1 MCSDRI
7 AEVVA
12 RELAADPAVEDRVG
26 ECVLAALTEVDG
38 DQGAA
43 QAGDTGVFLRA
54 ITVHGFRG
62 IGPTAT
68 LRLNPGPGLT
78 LVVGRNGSGKSSFAE
93 AAEFALTGGNRRW
106 DGRSTAWREGWRN
119 LHEPDLARIEVDL
132 LTAGEEPDRT
142 IATYWA
148 PGADLSAARWTER
161 RGTGAPAPIDPRTRR
176 QRLDL
181 YRPFLSYSEL
191 GALVDGKP
199 SDLFDALH
207 RLLGLDELAA
217 AAERIRLR
225 KLELERAVKDSR
237 QSRTDLLAELADV
250 DDDRARRVAALLD
263 TPEPDLDAIAAAV
276 AGSVLG
282 VDGPDG
288 LRAILR
294 LTLPDPSEVAVA
306 ADRLAEAATDL
317 TRRATTDA
325 EADLRVLEL
334 LTRAR
339 DHVTAS
345 GTCPCP
351 VCGSGTLDP
360 DWLTAADTEITHR
373 STQLAAFRAA
383 RTEFDA
389 AQVAAR
395 ALFTP
400 IPAELAEPNPV
411 ATQLVAAAEASP
423 HDAAVAIGEAAG
435 SDAAAVVPGG
445 AVAVVRGGA
454 AVVPPGDTAAVPPG
468 DTAAV
473 VPGDAAAVVRGGA
486 AVVVPGDAAVMERG
500 DAAAAAAG
508 DVAVV
513 MAGEA
518 HGATGLPKN
527 VDTIPGA
534 GPVGRAEIGGGAVG
548 LVAEGGGAYCAASV
562 PADRGTASSGPAVP
576 DSVRDVIRGDH
587 EMPGRGEGNVGL
599 RTRLAT
605 VRRCWAVWAELGGVD
620 GPAVRE
626 GDLGP
631 GARPASGD
639 VVAVQIRE
647 TYARLSTELAALQR
661 DTRIELDRLDTVWSP
676 LVPRILAW
684 LDPARAVSADAEE
697 LRVVKRAADW
707 LKSATATIRGERM
720 RPLESTARWVWSTL
734 RQQSNVELGAIRLQG
749 SAGTARRVLLDVT
762 VDEVD
767 GAALGVMSQGELHA
781 LGLSLFLPRATVA
794 HSPFRFVMIDDP
806 VQAMD
811 PAKVDGLA
819 RVLAEVAATR
829 QVVVFTHDER
839 LAEAVRRMQLDATVL
854 EVQRRERSLVEVRV
868 TGDPVRRYLDDA
880 RSLVRTPQLPP
891 AIADELVATCCRSA
905 IEAAG
910 LAKARYELLARGL
923 DHAEVERRV
932 RNAHTTRAMLTL
944 AIMGPRARV
953 DDLNKHLTTVG
964 GRWLVGV
971 LRDATAGAHVPIDR
985 PMRELISD
993 TERFITWLR
1002 EHEPATV
1009 RT

>member
-1 MCSDRI
+1 MSPVCSDRI

-12 RELAADPAVEDRVG
+12 RELAADPAVEERVA
-26 ECVLAALTEVDG
+26 ECVLAALTAVDG
-38 DQGAA
+38 DSAA
-43 QAGDTGVFLRA
+43 TDSGDTGVFLRS
-54 ITVHGFRG
+54 ITVQGFRG
-62 IGPTAT
+62 VGPAAT

-119 LHEPDLARIEVDL
+119 LHEPDTARIVVEL
-132 LTAGEEPDRT
+132 LTEGAEPR
-142 IATYWA
+142 ISVATHWDESA
-148 PGADLSAARWTER
+148 ELADAQWTER
-161 RGTGAPAPIDPRTRR
+161 RGSQPATSVDPRGRR

-217 AAERIRLR
+217 AAEQIRLR
-225 KLELERAVKDSR
+225 KLELERAVRDSR
-237 QSRTDLLAELADV
+237 QSHADLLVELAEA
-250 DDDRARRVAALLD
+250 DDERAHGVADLLRSPD
-263 TPEPDLDAIAAAV
+263 PDLDAVAGAV

-282 VDGPDG
+282 LDGPEG

-294 LTLPDPSEVAVA
+294 LTLPDSAQVAA
-306 ADRLAEAATDL
+306 TADRLTEAARNVARHATADTD
-317 TRRATTDA
+317 
-325 EADLRVLEL
+325 ADLRVLAL

-339 DHVTAS
+339 EHVTAS
-345 GTCPCP
+345 GSCPCP
-351 VCGSGTLDP
+351 VCGRDELDA
-360 DWLTAADTEITHR
+360 DWITAADTEIAYRTEE
-373 STQLAAFRAA
+373 LAALQAA
-383 RTEFDA
+383 TAEFDA
-389 AQVAAR
+389 ALVAAR
-395 ALFTP
+395 KLLTERP
-400 IPAELAEPNPV
+400 IELGSATAVADRSAASFETTARQTNDVAGTTDSYSASDSLRKRREIVGQLWSEWAELA
-411 ATQLVAAAEASP
+411 
-423 HDAAVAIGEAAG
+423 
-435 SDAAAVVPGG
+435 
-445 AVAVVRGGA
+445 
-454 AVVPPGDTAAVPPG
+454 TA
-468 DTAAV
+468 DF
-473 VPGDAAAVVRGGA
+473 DDR
-486 AVVVPGDAAVMERG
+486 
-500 DAAAAAAG
+500 
-508 DVAVV
+508 
-513 MAGEA
+513 
-518 HGATGLPKN
+518 LP
-527 VDTIPGA
+527 
-534 GPVGRAEIGGGAVG
+534 
-548 LVAEGGGAYCAASV
+548 
-562 PADRGTASSGPAVP
+562 DR
-576 DSVRDVIRGDH
+576 
-587 EMPGRGEGNVGL
+587 L
-599 RTRLAT
+599 RTLH
-605 VRRCWAVWAELGGVD
+605 AEL
-620 GPAVRE
+620 
-626 GDLGP
+626 
-631 GARPASGD
+631 
-639 VVAVQIRE
+639 
-647 TYARLSTELAALQR
+647 TMELAALQR
-661 DTRIELDRLDTVWSP
+661 DTRTELDRLDTVWSP

-684 LDPARAVSADAEE
+684 LDPARAVADHAGE
-697 LRVVKRAADW
+697 LRVVKKAADW
-707 LKSATATIRGERM
+707 LKSATATIREERM
-720 RPLESTARWVWSTL
+720 RPLETTARWVWSTL

-819 RVLAEVAATR
+819 RVLAEVAASR

-854 EVQRRERSLVEVRV
+854 EVQRRERSIVEVRV

-880 RSLVRTPQLPP
+880 RSLLRTPQLPP

-910 LAKARYELLARGL
+910 LAKARQELLAAGL
-923 DHAEVERRV
+923 EHGEVERRV
-932 RNAHTTRAMLTL
+932 RNAHTTRAMITL
-944 AIMGPRARV
+944 AIMGVGARV
-953 DDLNKHLTTVG
+953 DDLNKHLSAVG

-1002 EHEPATV
+1002 AHEPNAV

>member
-12 RELAADPAVEDRVG
+12 RELAADPAVEERVA
-26 ECVLAALTEVDG
+26 ECVLAALAAVDG
-38 DQGAA
+38 DSAA
-43 QAGDTGVFLRA
+43 TDSGDTGVFLRS
-54 ITVHGFRG
+54 ITVQGFRG
-62 IGPTAT
+62 IGPAAT

-119 LHEPDLARIEVDL
+119 LHEPDIARIDVEL
-132 LTAGEEPDRT
+132 LTAGEEPALS
-142 IATYWA
+142 IATSWEA
-148 PGADLSAARWTER
+148 SSELADARWTER
-161 RGTGAPAPIDPRTRR
+161 RGSAPAAPVDPHRRR

-217 AAERIRLR
+217 AAEQIRLR

-237 QSRTDLLAELADV
+237 QSRADLLVELAEA
-250 DDDRARRVAALLD
+250 DDERARGVADLLR
-263 TPEPDLDAIAAAV
+263 TPEPDIDAVAGAV

-282 VDGPDG
+282 IDGPAG
-288 LRAILR
+288 LRTILR
-294 LTLPDPSEVAVA
+294 LSVPDPARVA
-306 ADRLAEAATDL
+306 AAAARLAEAA
-317 TRRATTDA
+317 RNVARHATADSA
-325 EADLRVLEL
+325 ADLRVLEL

-339 DHVTAS
+339 EHVTAA
-345 GTCPCP
+345 GACPCP
-351 VCGSGTLDP
+351 VCGRDELDAE
-360 DWLTAADTEITHR
+360 WLAAADHEITYR
-373 STQLAAFRAA
+373 TAELAALQAA
-383 RTEFDA
+383 TAEFDA
-389 AQVAAR
+389 ALVSARGLPSEVPMELVSATAGAASVSALAAVPRGTAAANTGRAKMVPGPDRRSRQVEVPDSSAVQAVTRLPIDPNEYRTDSLADQHIAHHTSLSEQREVVGRLWSEWAALADAECDDQLPDRLR
-395 ALFTP
+395 ATH
-400 IPAELAEPNPV
+400 AELAV
-411 ATQLVAAAEASP
+411 
-423 HDAAVAIGEAAG
+423 
-435 SDAAAVVPGG
+435 
-445 AVAVVRGGA
+445 
-454 AVVPPGDTAAVPPG
+454 
-468 DTAAV
+468 
-473 VPGDAAAVVRGGA
+473 
-486 AVVVPGDAAVMERG
+486 
-500 DAAAAAAG
+500 
-508 DVAVV
+508 
-513 MAGEA
+513 
-518 HGATGLPKN
+518 
-527 VDTIPGA
+527 
-534 GPVGRAEIGGGAVG
+534 
-548 LVAEGGGAYCAASV
+548 
-562 PADRGTASSGPAVP
+562 
-576 DSVRDVIRGDH
+576 
-587 EMPGRGEGNVGL
+587 
-599 RTRLAT
+599 
-605 VRRCWAVWAELGGVD
+605 
-620 GPAVRE
+620 
-626 GDLGP
+626 
-631 GARPASGD
+631 
-639 VVAVQIRE
+639 
-647 TYARLSTELAALQR
+647 ELAALQR
-661 DTRIELDRLDTVWSP
+661 DTRDELDRLDTVWSP

-684 LDPARAVSADAEE
+684 LDPARAVADHASE
-697 LRVVKRAADW
+697 LRVVKKAADW
-707 LKSATATIRGERM
+707 LKTATATIRGERM
-720 RPLESTARWVWSTL
+720 RPLETTARWVWSTL

-819 RVLAEVAATR
+819 RVLAEVAASR

-854 EVQRRERSLVEVRV
+854 EVQRRERSIVEVRV

-880 RSLVRTPQLPP
+880 RSLLRTPQLPA

-910 LAKARYELLARGL
+910 LAKARQELLATGL
-923 DHAEVERRV
+923 EHGEVERRV
-932 RNAHTTRAMLTL
+932 RNAHTTRAMITL
-944 AIMGPRARV
+944 AIMGVGARV
-953 DDLNKHLTTVG
+953 DDLNKHLSAVG

-985 PMRELISD
+985 PMRELITD

-1002 EHEPATV
+1002 AHEPNAV
-1009 RT
+1009 RA

>member
-12 RELAADPAVEDRVG
+12 RELAADPAVEERVAD
-26 ECVLAALTEVDG
+26 CVLAALSAVDS
-38 DQGAA
+38 DSAA
-43 QAGDTGVFLRA
+43 TDSGDTGVFLRS
-54 ITVHGFRG
+54 ITVQGFRG
-62 IGPTAT
+62 IGPAAT
-68 LRLNPGPGLT
+68 LRLNPGPGLI

-119 LHEPDLARIEVDL
+119 LHEPDTARIDVEL
-132 LTAGEEPDRT
+132 LTAGEQPQVTVGTSWDPNAELVQ
-142 IATYWA
+142 AQ
-148 PGADLSAARWTER
+148 WTER
-161 RGTGAPAPIDPRTRR
+161 RGSAPAVGIDPHGRR

-217 AAERIRLR
+217 AAEQIRLR
-225 KLELERAVKDSR
+225 KLELERAVRDSR
-237 QSRTDLLAELADV
+237 QSRADLLVDLAEADDERARDLAD
-250 DDDRARRVAALLD
+250 LLR
-263 TPEPDLDAIAAAV
+263 TPEPDLDAVAGAV
-276 AGSVLG
+276 ADSVLG
-282 VDGPDG
+282 IDGPEG

-294 LTLPDPSEVAVA
+294 LTLLDTAQVA
-306 ADRLAEAATDL
+306 ATTDRLAEAAGAVA
-317 TRRATTDA
+317 RYATSDA
-325 EADLRVLEL
+325 EGDLRVLEL

-339 DHVTAS
+339 EHV
-345 GTCPCP
+345 GVGGQCPCP
-351 VCGSGTLDP
+351 VCGRGDLDVE
-360 DWLTAADTEITHR
+360 WLAAADTEISHR
-373 STQLAAFRAA
+373 SAELAAFRAA
-383 RTEFDA
+383 RTEFDTA
-389 AQVAAR
+389 LMAAR
-395 ALFTP
+395 ALPTSVP
-400 IPAELAEPNPV
+400 IEVADAISARTAAYSTTGRANPYREHARPLAGSADSLSKQREIV
-411 ATQLVAAAEASP
+411 GQLWSEWAAL
-423 HDAAVAIGEAAG
+423 AAV
-435 SDAAAVVPGG
+435 DY
-445 AVAVVRGGA
+445 
-454 AVVPPGDTAAVPPG
+454 D
-468 DTAAV
+468 DQ
-473 VPGDAAAVVRGGA
+473 
-486 AVVVPGDAAVMERG
+486 
-500 DAAAAAAG
+500 
-508 DVAVV
+508 
-513 MAGEA
+513 
-518 HGATGLPKN
+518 LP
-527 VDTIPGA
+527 A
-534 GPVGRAEIGGGAVG
+534 R
-548 LVAEGGGAYCAASV
+548 
-562 PADRGTASSGPAVP
+562 
-576 DSVRDVIRGDH
+576 
-587 EMPGRGEGNVGL
+587 L
-599 RTRLAT
+599 RTTHAALA
-605 VRRCWAVWAELGGVD
+605 AELG
-620 GPAVRE
+620 
-626 GDLGP
+626 
-631 GARPASGD
+631 
-639 VVAVQIRE
+639 
-647 TYARLSTELAALQR
+647 ALQR
-661 DTRIELDRLDTVWSP
+661 DTRTELERLDAVWSP

-684 LDPARAVSADAEE
+684 LDPARAVADHASE
-697 LRVVKRAADW
+697 LRVVKKAADW
-707 LKSATATIRGERM
+707 LKAATATIRGERM
-720 RPLESTARWVWSTL
+720 RPLETTARWVWSTL

-819 RVLAEVAATR
+819 RVLAEVAASR

-854 EVQRRERSLVEVRV
+854 EVQRRERSIVEVRV

-880 RSLVRTPQLPP
+880 RSLLRTPQLPA

-910 LAKARYELLARGL
+910 LAKARQELLAAGL
-923 DHAEVERRV
+923 EHGEVERRV
-932 RNAHTTRAMLTL
+932 RNAHTTRAMITL
-944 AIMGPRARV
+944 AIMGVGARV
-953 DDLNKHLTTVG
+953 DDLNKHLSAVG

-1002 EHEPATV
+1002 AHEPAVV

>member
-12 RELAADPAVEDRVG
+12 RELAADPAVDAQVA
-26 ECVLAALTEVDG
+26 ECVMAALAEADDG
-38 DQGAA
+38 RAEPDT
-43 QAGDTGVFLRA
+43 GDTGVFLRA
-54 ITVHGFRG
+54 ISVHGFRG

-93 AAEFALTGGNRRW
+93 AAELALTGGNRRW

-132 LTAGEEPDRT
+132 LTAGADTELT
-142 IATYWA
+142 VAAHWA
-148 PGADLSAARWTER
+148 PGGDLADAQWTER
-161 RGTGAPAPIDPRTRR
+161 RGAAPSTPVDPRSSR

-237 QSRTDLLAELADV
+237 QSRTELLAELVEV
-250 DDDRARRVAALLD
+250 DDDRARRVAELLRAPD
-263 TPEPDLDAIAAAV
+263 PDLDAVAAAV
-276 AGSVLG
+276 AGSVLD
-282 VDGPDG
+282 VDGPEG

-294 LTLPDPSEVAVA
+294 LALPGAAEVEAAV
-306 ADRLAEAATDL
+306 DRLADASAEL
-317 TRRATTDA
+317 SRHATTDA
-325 EADLRVLEL
+325 ESDLRVLEL

-339 DHVTAS
+339 EHAALA
-345 GTCPCP
+345 GACPCP
-351 VCGSGTLDP
+351 VCGRGDLDEA
-360 DWLTAADTEITHR
+360 WLTAADAEIAERGAH
-373 STQLAAFRAA
+373 LAALRAA
-383 RTEFDA
+383 RAEFESALA
-389 AQVAAR
+389 AVR
-395 ALFTP
+395 ALFSRV
-400 IPAELAEPNPV
+400 PAELTPPLPEGTV
-411 ATQLVAAAEASP
+411 AR
-423 HDAAVAIGEAAG
+423 DAV
-435 SDAAAVVPGG
+435 
-445 AVAVVRGGA
+445 
-454 AVVPPGDTAAVPPG
+454 DT
-468 DTAAV
+468 
-473 VPGDAAAVVRGGA
+473 
-486 AVVVPGDAAVMERG
+486 
-500 DAAAAAAG
+500 
-508 DVAVV
+508 
-513 MAGEA
+513 GEA
-518 HGATGLPKN
+518 HQAGGTPVVGGDATSALS
-527 VDTIPGA
+527 A
-534 GPVGRAEIGGGAVG
+534 
-548 LVAEGGGAYCAASV
+548 
-562 PADRGTASSGPAVP
+562 
-576 DSVRDVIRGDH
+576 
-587 EMPGRGEGNVGL
+587 
-599 RTRLAT
+599 RLAS
-605 VRRCWAVWAELGGVD
+605 VRRCWTAWEALRETDFDEELPKRIRATHAEL
-620 GPAVRE
+620 A
-626 GDLGP
+626 
-631 GARPASGD
+631 A
-639 VVAVQIRE
+639 
-647 TYARLSTELAALQR
+647 ELAALHR
-661 DTRIELDRLDTVWSP
+661 ETGAELERLDSVWSP
-676 LVPRILAW
+676 LVPRILDW
-684 LDPARAVSADAEE
+684 LRPARTVSADAGE
-697 LRVVKRAADW
+697 LRVVKKAADW

-781 LGLSLFLPRATVA
+781 LGLSLFLPRATMA

-819 RVLAEVAATR
+819 RVLAEVAITR

-854 EVQRRERSLVEVRV
+854 EVQRRERSVVEVRV

-880 RSLVRTPQLPP
+880 RSLLRTPQLPP

-910 LAKARYELLARGL
+910 LAKARHELLATGL

-932 RNAHTTRAMLTL
+932 RKAHTTRAMLTL
-944 AIMGPRARV
+944 ALMGTGARV
-953 DDLNKHLTTVG
+953 DDLNKHLSAVG

-993 TERFITWLR
+993 TERFIAWLR
-1002 EHEPATV
+1002 AHEPAAV
-1009 RT
+1009 RS

>member
-12 RELAADPAVEDRVG
+12 RELAADPAVEARVA
-26 ECVLAALTEVDG
+26 ECVLAALSEAD
-38 DQGAA
+38 DDRAA
-43 QAGDTGVFLRA
+43 PESGDTGVFLRS

-68 LRLNPGPGLT
+68 LGLNPGPGLT

-119 LHEPDLARIEVDL
+119 LHEPDLARIEVEL
-132 LTAGEEPDRT
+132 LTAGANTELT
-142 IATYWA
+142 VATHWA
-148 PGADLSAARWTER
+148 PGSELGEAHWTEQ
-161 RGTGAPAPIDPRTRR
+161 RGSARPVPVDPRSRR

-217 AAERIRLR
+217 AAEHIRLR
-225 KLELERAVKDSR
+225 KLELERAVRDSR
-237 QSRTDLLAELADV
+237 QSRTDLLAELAEV
-250 DDDRARRVAALLD
+250 DDDRARGVADLLRA
-263 TPEPDLDAIAAAV
+263 PEPDLDAVAAAV

-294 LTLPDPSEVAVA
+294 LALPDAAQVA
-306 ADRLAEAATDL
+306 ATVDRLADAAADL
-317 TRRATTDA
+317 SRHATTDA
-325 EADLRVLEL
+325 ESDLRVLEL

-339 DHVTAS
+339 EHVTAS
-345 GTCPCP
+345 ETCPCP
-351 VCGSGTLDP
+351 VCGRGDLDAA
-360 DWLTAADTEITHR
+360 WLTAADAEITQR
-373 STQLAAFRAA
+373 SAHLAALRSARA
-383 RTEFDA
+383 EFDA
-389 AQVAAR
+389 ALTAAR
-395 ALFTP
+395 SLTSRV
-400 IPAELAEPNPV
+400 PAELGANSMAVQVDASVSAGRTP
-411 ATQLVAAAEASP
+411 AAGASLLGARL
-423 HDAAVAIGEAAG
+423 AAV
-435 SDAAAVVPGG
+435 
-445 AVAVVRGGA
+445 R
-454 AVVPPGDTAAVPPG
+454 
-468 DTAAV
+468 
-473 VPGDAAAVVRGGA
+473 
-486 AVVVPGDAAVMERG
+486 
-500 DAAAAAAG
+500 
-508 DVAVV
+508 
-513 MAGEA
+513 
-518 HGATGLPKN
+518 
-527 VDTIPGA
+527 
-534 GPVGRAEIGGGAVG
+534 
-548 LVAEGGGAYCAASV
+548 
-562 PADRGTASSGPAVP
+562 
-576 DSVRDVIRGDH
+576 
-587 EMPGRGEGNVGL
+587 
-599 RTRLAT
+599 RL
-605 VRRCWAVWAELGGVD
+605 WSLWAELGEADFDD
-620 GPAVRE
+620 GFAAGFRATHA
-626 GDLGP
+626 DLS
-631 GARPASGD
+631 A
-639 VVAVQIRE
+639 
-647 TYARLSTELAALQR
+647 ELAALHR
-661 DTRIELDRLDTVWSP
+661 DTRTELERLDSVWSP

-684 LDPARAVSADAEE
+684 LDPARAVSADAAE
-697 LRVVKRAADW
+697 LRVVKKAADW

-781 LGLSLFLPRATVA
+781 LGLSLFLPRATMA

-819 RVLAEVAATR
+819 RVLAEVAITR

-854 EVQRRERSLVEVRV
+854 EVQRRERSIVEVRV

-880 RSLVRTPQLPP
+880 RSLLRTPQLPP

-910 LAKARYELLARGL
+910 LAKARHELLATGL

-932 RNAHTTRAMLTL
+932 RNAHTTRAMITL

-953 DDLNKHLTTVG
+953 DDLNKHLSAVG

-993 TERFITWLR
+993 TERFIVWLR
-1002 EHEPATV
+1002 AHEPAAV
-1009 RT
+1009 RS

>member
-12 RELAADPAVEDRVG
+12 RELAADPAVEARVA
-26 ECVLAALTEVDG
+26 ECVLAALSEAD
-38 DQGAA
+38 DDRAA
-43 QAGDTGVFLRA
+43 PDSGDTGVFLRS

-68 LRLNPGPGLT
+68 LGLNPGPGLT

-119 LHEPDLARIEVDL
+119 LHEPDLARIEVGL
-132 LTAGEEPDRT
+132 LTAGANTELT
-142 IATYWA
+142 VATQWA
-148 PGADLSAARWTER
+148 PGSELGEAHWTEQ
-161 RGTGAPAPIDPRTRR
+161 RGSARPVPIDPRSRR

-217 AAERIRLR
+217 AAEHIRLR
-225 KLELERAVKDSR
+225 KLELERAVRDSR

-250 DDDRARRVAALLD
+250 DDDRARRVADLLRA
-263 TPEPDLDAIAAAV
+263 PEPDLDAVATAV

-294 LTLPDPSEVAVA
+294 LTLPDAAQVA
-306 ADRLAEAATDL
+306 ATVDRLADAAADL
-317 TRRATTDA
+317 SRHATTDA
-325 EADLRVLEL
+325 ESDLRVLEL
-334 LTRAR
+334 LTLAR
-339 DHVTAS
+339 DHVTAVE
-345 GTCPCP
+345 TCPCP
-351 VCGSGTLDP
+351 VCGRGDLDTA
-360 DWLTAADTEITHR
+360 WLTAADAEITQR
-373 STQLAAFRAA
+373 SAHLAALRSARA
-383 RTEFDA
+383 EFDA
-389 AQVAAR
+389 ALAATR
-395 ALFTP
+395 SLTSRL
-400 IPAELAEPNPV
+400 PAELAR
-411 ATQLVAAAEASP
+411 
-423 HDAAVAIGEAAG
+423 HAAV
-435 SDAAAVVPGG
+435 
-445 AVAVVRGGA
+445 R
-454 AVVPPGDTAAVPPG
+454 
-468 DTAAV
+468 
-473 VPGDAAAVVRGGA
+473 
-486 AVVVPGDAAVMERG
+486 
-500 DAAAAAAG
+500 
-508 DVAVV
+508 
-513 MAGEA
+513 
-518 HGATGLPKN
+518 
-527 VDTIPGA
+527 
-534 GPVGRAEIGGGAVG
+534 
-548 LVAEGGGAYCAASV
+548 
-562 PADRGTASSGPAVP
+562 
-576 DSVRDVIRGDH
+576 
-587 EMPGRGEGNVGL
+587 
-599 RTRLAT
+599 RL
-605 VRRCWAVWAELGGVD
+605 WSVWAELGAADYDDGVP
-620 GPAVRE
+620 GRIRATHT
-626 GDLGP
+626 DLS
-631 GARPASGD
+631 A
-639 VVAVQIRE
+639 
-647 TYARLSTELAALQR
+647 ELAALHR
-661 DTRIELDRLDTVWSP
+661 ATRTELARLDSVWSP

-684 LDPARAVSADAEE
+684 LDPARAVSADAAE
-697 LRVVKRAADW
+697 LRVVKKAADW

-781 LGLSLFLPRATVA
+781 LGLSLFLPRATMA

-819 RVLAEVAATR
+819 RVLAEVAITR

-854 EVQRRERSLVEVRV
+854 EVQRRERSIVEVRV

-880 RSLVRTPQLPP
+880 RSLLRTPQLPP

-910 LAKARYELLARGL
+910 LAKARHELLATGL

-944 AIMGPRARV
+944 AIMGPGARV
-953 DDLNKHLTTVG
+953 DDLNKHLSAVG

-993 TERFITWLR
+993 TERFIAWLR
-1002 EHEPATV
+1002 AHEPAAV
-1009 RT
+1009 RS

>member
-12 RELAADPAVEDRVG
+12 RELAADPAVEGRVA
-26 ECVLAALTEVDG
+26 ECVLAALAEADG
-38 DQGAA
+38 DRAA
-43 QAGDTGVFLRA
+43 PDSGDTGVFLRS

-132 LTAGEEPDRT
+132 LTAGEEAELT
-142 IATYWA
+142 VATHWA
-148 PGADLSAARWTER
+148 PGSELGEAQWTER
-161 RGTGAPAPIDPRTRR
+161 RGTDRTVAIDPRSRR
-176 QRLDL
+176 GRLDL

-217 AAERIRLR
+217 AAEHIRLR

-250 DDDRARRVAALLD
+250 DDARARHVADLLRVPD
-263 TPEPDLDAIAAAV
+263 PDLDAVAAAV

-282 VDGPDG
+282 PDGSDG

-294 LTLPDPSEVAVA
+294 LTLPDPAQVA
-306 ADRLAEAATDL
+306 AAVDRLADAATAL
-317 TRRATTDA
+317 SRHATTDA
-325 EADLRVLEL
+325 ESDLRVLEL

-339 DHVTAS
+339 EHVTAS
-345 GTCPCP
+345 GACPCP
-351 VCGSGTLDP
+351 LCGRGDLDTA
-360 DWLTAADTEITHR
+360 WLAAADSEISQR
-373 STQLAAFRAA
+373 EAQLAALRSARA
-383 RTEFDA
+383 EFDA
-389 AQVAAR
+389 ALAAAR
-395 ALFTP
+395 ALTSRVP
-400 IPAELAEPNPV
+400 LELGAAQPTPV
-411 ATQLVAAAEASP
+411 ASASIVGGETTPGSGAVLSEGVAT
-423 HDAAVAIGEAAG
+423 
-435 SDAAAVVPGG
+435 PGG
-445 AVAVVRGGA
+445 GTALGGA
-454 AVVPPGDTAAVPPG
+454 AVF
-468 DTAAV
+468 
-473 VPGDAAAVVRGGA
+473 GG
-486 AVVVPGDAAVMERG
+486 
-500 DAAAAAAG
+500 
-508 DVAVV
+508 
-513 MAGEA
+513 
-518 HGATGLPKN
+518 
-527 VDTIPGA
+527 
-534 GPVGRAEIGGGAVG
+534 
-548 LVAEGGGAYCAASV
+548 
-562 PADRGTASSGPAVP
+562 GTASSVGQTSDGAGLIRRQLSAV
-576 DSVRDVIRGDH
+576 H
-587 EMPGRGEGNVGL
+587 AL
-599 RTRLAT
+599 WT
-605 VRRCWAVWAELGGVD
+605 VWAGLGEAEHD
-620 GPAVRE
+620 DEFSQRL
-626 GDLGP
+626 GD
-631 GARPASGD
+631 
-639 VVAVQIRE
+639 
-647 TYARLSTELAALQR
+647 TYAELSAELSALQR
-661 DTRIELDRLDTVWSP
+661 DTSTELDRLDSVWSP

-684 LDPARAVSADAEE
+684 LDPARAVSADAAE
-697 LRVVKRAADW
+697 LRMVKKAADW

-781 LGLSLFLPRATVA
+781 LGLSLFLPRATMS

-819 RVLAEVAATR
+819 RVLAEVATTR

-854 EVQRRERSLVEVRV
+854 EVQRRERSVVEVRV

-880 RSLVRTPQLPP
+880 RSLLRTPQLPP

-910 LAKARYELLARGL
+910 LAKARQELLATGL

-932 RNAHTTRAMLTL
+932 RNAHTTRAMITL
-944 AIMGPRARV
+944 AIMGPGARV
-953 DDLNKHLTTVG
+953 DDLNKHLSAVG

-993 TERFITWLR
+993 TERFIAWLR
-1002 EHEPATV
+1002 AHEPAAV
-1009 RT
+1009 RS

>member
-1 MCSDRI
+1 MSQVCSDRI

-12 RELAADPAVEDRVG
+12 RELAADPAVEERVA
-26 ECVLAALTEVDG
+26 ECVLAALSAVDG
-38 DQGAA
+38 DSAA
-43 QAGDTGVFLRA
+43 TDSGDTGVFLRS
-54 ITVHGFRG
+54 ITVQGFRG
-62 IGPTAT
+62 IGPAAT

-119 LHEPDLARIEVDL
+119 LHEPDTARIDVEL
-132 LTAGEEPDRT
+132 LTAGEQPQLAV
-142 IATYWA
+142 ATSWDA
-148 PGADLSAARWTER
+148 SAELAGAQWTER
-161 RGTGAPAPIDPRTRR
+161 RGSEPAASIDPRGRR

-217 AAERIRLR
+217 AAEQIRLR
-225 KLELERAVKDSR
+225 KLELERAVRDSR
-237 QSRTDLLAELADV
+237 QSRADLLVELAEA
-250 DDDRARRVAALLD
+250 DDERAREVADLLR
-263 TPEPDLDAIAAAV
+263 TPDPDLDAVAGAV

-282 VDGPDG
+282 IDGPAG
-288 LRAILR
+288 LHAILR
-294 LTLPDPSEVAVA
+294 LTLPDAPRVAA
-306 ADRLAEAATDL
+306 TADRLAEAARNVSRHATADTD
-317 TRRATTDA
+317 
-325 EADLRVLEL
+325 ADLRVLEL

-339 DHVTAS
+339 EHVTAAGS
-345 GTCPCP
+345 CPCP
-351 VCGSGTLDP
+351 VCGRDELDA
-360 DWLTAADTEITHR
+360 DWLAAADSEIAHRTTE
-373 STQLAAFRAA
+373 LAALQAA
-383 RTEFDA
+383 TAEFDTA
-389 AQVAAR
+389 FVAAR
-395 ALFTP
+395 SLPTELP
-400 IPAELAEPNPV
+400 IELGT
-411 ATQLVAAAEASP
+411 AT
-423 HDAAVAIGEAAG
+423 HGGTGAAG
-435 SDAAAVVPGG
+435 RPHPADVP
-445 AVAVVRGGA
+445 AIFD
-454 AVVPPGDTAAVPPG
+454 P
-468 DTAAV
+468 
-473 VPGDAAAVVRGGA
+473 
-486 AVVVPGDAAVMERG
+486 
-500 DAAAAAAG
+500 
-508 DVAVV
+508 
-513 MAGEA
+513 
-518 HGATGLPKN
+518 
-527 VDTIPGA
+527 VDR
-534 GPVGRAEIGGGAVG
+534 RAESLAGQ
-548 LVAEGGGAYCAASV
+548 
-562 PADRGTASSGPAVP
+562 P
-576 DSVRDVIRGDH
+576 DSYGTTDSLRKQREI
-587 EMPGRGEGNVGL
+587 VGQL
-599 RTRLAT
+599 WSEWAVLAT
-605 VRRCWAVWAELGGVD
+605 AGYDDRLPDRLRAIHSDLAV
-620 GPAVRE
+620 
-626 GDLGP
+626 
-631 GARPASGD
+631 
-639 VVAVQIRE
+639 
-647 TYARLSTELAALQR
+647 ELAALQR
-661 DTRIELDRLDTVWSP
+661 DTRTELDRLDAVWSP

-684 LDPARAVSADAEE
+684 LDPARAVADHASE
-697 LRVVKRAADW
+697 LRVVKKAADW
-707 LKSATATIRGERM
+707 LKAATATIRGERM
-720 RPLESTARWVWSTL
+720 RPLETTARWVWSTL

-819 RVLAEVAATR
+819 RVLAEVAASR

-854 EVQRRERSLVEVRV
+854 EVQRRERSIVEVRV

-880 RSLVRTPQLPP
+880 RSLLRTPQLPA

-910 LAKARYELLARGL
+910 LAKARQELLAGGL
-923 DHAEVERRV
+923 EHGEVERRV
-932 RNAHTTRAMLTL
+932 RNAHTTRAMITL
-944 AIMGPRARV
+944 AIMGVSARV
-953 DDLNKHLTTVG
+953 DDLNKHLSAVG

-1002 EHEPATV
+1002 AHEPNAV

>member
-1 MCSDRI
+1 MSQVCSDRI

-12 RELAADPAVEDRVG
+12 RELAADPAVEERVAA
-26 ECVLAALTEVDG
+26 CVLAALTAVDG
-38 DQGAA
+38 DSAA
-43 QAGDTGVFLRA
+43 TDSGDTGVFLRS
-54 ITVHGFRG
+54 ITVQGFRG
-62 IGPTAT
+62 IGPAAT

-119 LHEPDLARIEVDL
+119 LHEPDTARIDVEL
-132 LTAGEEPDRT
+132 LTAGEQPQLSV
-142 IATYWA
+142 ATSWDA
-148 PGADLSAARWTER
+148 SAELADAQWTEQ
-161 RGTGAPAPIDPRTRR
+161 RGSEPAASVDPHGRR

-217 AAERIRLR
+217 AAEQIRLR
-225 KLELERAVKDSR
+225 KLELERAVRDSR
-237 QSRTDLLAELADV
+237 QSRADLLVELAEA
-250 DDDRARRVAALLD
+250 DDERAREVADLLR
-263 TPEPDLDAIAAAV
+263 TPDPDLDAVAGAV

-282 VDGPDG
+282 IDGPEG

-294 LTLPDPSEVAVA
+294 LTVPDATRVAA
-306 ADRLAEAATDL
+306 TADRLAEAARNVSRHATVDTD
-317 TRRATTDA
+317 
-325 EADLRVLEL
+325 ADLRVLEL

-339 DHVTAS
+339 EHVTAAGS
-345 GTCPCP
+345 CPCP
-351 VCGSGTLDP
+351 VCGRDELDA
-360 DWLTAADTEITHR
+360 DWLAAADSEIAHRTTE
-373 STQLAAFRAA
+373 LAALRAATAEFDTALVAA
-383 RTEFDA
+383 RTLPTELPIELVSAGQPGSHGTSDSLRKQREIVGQLWSEWAPLATADFDD
-389 AQVAAR
+389 
-395 ALFTP
+395 
-400 IPAELAEPNPV
+400 
-411 ATQLVAAAEASP
+411 QLP
-423 HDAAVAIGEAAG
+423 
-435 SDAAAVVPGG
+435 
-445 AVAVVRGGA
+445 
-454 AVVPPGDTAAVPPG
+454 
-468 DTAAV
+468 
-473 VPGDAAAVVRGGA
+473 
-486 AVVVPGDAAVMERG
+486 
-500 DAAAAAAG
+500 
-508 DVAVV
+508 
-513 MAGEA
+513 
-518 HGATGLPKN
+518 
-527 VDTIPGA
+527 
-534 GPVGRAEIGGGAVG
+534 
-548 LVAEGGGAYCAASV
+548 
-562 PADRGTASSGPAVP
+562 DR
-576 DSVRDVIRGDH
+576 
-587 EMPGRGEGNVGL
+587 L
-599 RTRLAT
+599 RTVHADLA
-605 VRRCWAVWAELGGVD
+605 VELG
-620 GPAVRE
+620 
-626 GDLGP
+626 
-631 GARPASGD
+631 
-639 VVAVQIRE
+639 
-647 TYARLSTELAALQR
+647 ALQR
-661 DTRIELDRLDTVWSP
+661 DTRTELDRLDAVWSP

-684 LDPARAVSADAEE
+684 LDPARAVADHASE
-697 LRVVKRAADW
+697 LRIVKKAADW
-707 LKSATATIRGERM
+707 LKGATATIRGERM
-720 RPLESTARWVWSTL
+720 RPLETTARWVWSTL

-819 RVLAEVAATR
+819 RVLAEVAAGR

-854 EVQRRERSLVEVRV
+854 EVQRRERSIVEVRV

-880 RSLVRTPQLPP
+880 RSLLRTPQLPA

-910 LAKARYELLARGL
+910 LAKARQELLAGGL
-923 DHAEVERRV
+923 EHGEVERRV
-932 RNAHTTRAMLTL
+932 RNAHTTRAMITL
-944 AIMGPRARV
+944 AIMGVGARV
-953 DDLNKHLTTVG
+953 DDLNKHLSAVG

-1002 EHEPATV
+1002 AHEPAAV
-1009 RT
+1009 RR

>member
-12 RELAADPAVEDRVG
+12 RELAADPAVEERVA
-26 ECVLAALTEVDG
+26 ECVLAALSTVDG
-38 DQGAA
+38 DSAA
-43 QAGDTGVFLRA
+43 TDSGDTGVFLRS
-54 ITVHGFRG
+54 ITVQGFRG
-62 IGPTAT
+62 IGPAAT

-119 LHEPDLARIEVDL
+119 LHEPDTARIDIEL
-132 LTAGEEPDRT
+132 LTAGVEPQLSV
-142 IATYWA
+142 ATSWDA
-148 PGADLSAARWTER
+148 SAELADAQWTER
-161 RGTGAPAPIDPRTRR
+161 RGAEPAASVDPRGRR

-217 AAERIRLR
+217 AAEQIRLR

-237 QSRTDLLAELADV
+237 QSRADLLVELAEA
-250 DDDRARRVAALLD
+250 DDERARNVADLLR
-263 TPEPDLDAIAAAV
+263 TPDPDIDAV
-276 AGSVLG
+276 AGAVADSALG
-282 VDGPDG
+282 IDGPEG

-294 LTLPDPSEVAVA
+294 LTLPGTARIAAA
-306 ADRLAEAATDL
+306 ADRLADAA
-317 TRRATTDA
+317 RNVARHATADT

-339 DHVTAS
+339 EHVTAS
-345 GTCPCP
+345 GSCPCP
-351 VCGSGTLDP
+351 VCGRDDLDT
-360 DWLTAADTEITHR
+360 DWLTAADSEIAHR
-373 STQLAAFRAA
+373 T
-383 RTEFDA
+383 
-389 AQVAAR
+389 
-395 ALFTP
+395 
-400 IPAELAEPNPV
+400 
-411 ATQLVAAAEASP
+411 
-423 HDAAVAIGEAAG
+423 
-435 SDAAAVVPGG
+435 
-445 AVAVVRGGA
+445 
-454 AVVPPGDTAAVPPG
+454 
-468 DTAAV
+468 
-473 VPGDAAAVVRGGA
+473 
-486 AVVVPGDAAVMERG
+486 
-500 DAAAAAAG
+500 
-508 DVAVV
+508 
-513 MAGEA
+513 
-518 HGATGLPKN
+518 
-527 VDTIPGA
+527 
-534 GPVGRAEIGGGAVG
+534 
-548 LVAEGGGAYCAASV
+548 
-562 PADRGTASSGPAVP
+562 
-576 DSVRDVIRGDH
+576 
-587 EMPGRGEGNVGL
+587 
-599 RTRLAT
+599 
-605 VRRCWAVWAELGGVD
+605 
-620 GPAVRE
+620 
-626 GDLGP
+626 
-631 GARPASGD
+631 
-639 VVAVQIRE
+639 
-647 TYARLSTELAALQR
+647 TELAALQAATTEFDAALVAAR
-661 DTRIELDRLDTVWSP
+661 GLPSAVPTELGSAPMSCPAAHAGSHETPDSLRKQREIVGQLWSEWAALATADYGDQIPDRLRTVHADLAMELAALQRNTRTELDRLDVVWSP

-684 LDPARAVSADAEE
+684 LDPARAVADHASE
-697 LRVVKRAADW
+697 LRVVKKAADW
-707 LKSATATIRGERM
+707 LKAATATIRGERM
-720 RPLESTARWVWSTL
+720 RPLETTARWVWSTL

-819 RVLAEVAATR
+819 RVLAEVAASR

-854 EVQRRERSLVEVRV
+854 EVQRRERSIVEVRV

-880 RSLVRTPQLPP
+880 RSLLRTPQLPP

-910 LAKARYELLARGL
+910 LAKARQELLAAGL
-923 DHAEVERRV
+923 EHGEVERRV
-932 RNAHTTRAMLTL
+932 RNAHTTRAMITL
-944 AIMGPRARV
+944 AIMGVGARV
-953 DDLNKHLTTVG
+953 DDLNKHLSAVG

-985 PMRELISD
+985 PMRELISA

-1002 EHEPATV
+1002 AHEPSAV

>member
-1 MCSDRI
+1 MRAAAKGDVAEVCSDRI

-12 RELAADPAVEDRVG
+12 RELAADPAVEGRVA
-26 ECVLAALTEVDG
+26 ECVLAALAEADG
-38 DQGAA
+38 DRAA
-43 QAGDTGVFLRA
+43 PDSGDTGVFLRS

-132 LTAGEEPDRT
+132 LTAGEEAELT
-142 IATYWA
+142 VATHWA
-148 PGADLSAARWTER
+148 PGSELGEAQWTER
-161 RGTGAPAPIDPRTRR
+161 RGTDRTVAIDPRSRR
-176 QRLDL
+176 GRLDL

-217 AAERIRLR
+217 AAEHIRLR

-250 DDDRARRVAALLD
+250 DDARARHVADLLRVPD
-263 TPEPDLDAIAAAV
+263 PDLDAVAAAV

-282 VDGPDG
+282 PDGPDG

-294 LTLPDPSEVAVA
+294 LTLPDPAQVA
-306 ADRLAEAATDL
+306 AAVDRLADASAAL
-317 TRRATTDA
+317 SRHATTDA
-325 EADLRVLEL
+325 ESDLRVLEL

-339 DHVTAS
+339 EHVTAS
-345 GTCPCP
+345 GACPCP
-351 VCGSGTLDP
+351 LCGRGDLDTAWLAAA
-360 DWLTAADTEITHR
+360 DAEIDQRETQLTALR
-373 STQLAAFRAA
+373 SARA
-383 RTEFDA
+383 EFDA
-389 AQVAAR
+389 ALAAAR
-395 ALFTP
+395 ALTSRVP
-400 IPAELAEPNPV
+400 LEL
-411 ATQLVAAAEASP
+411 
-423 HDAAVAIGEAAG
+423 
-435 SDAAAVVPGG
+435 
-445 AVAVVRGGA
+445 GA
-454 AVVPPGDTAAVPPG
+454 AQP
-468 DTAAV
+468 
-473 VPGDAAAVVRGGA
+473 
-486 AVVVPGDAAVMERG
+486 
-500 DAAAAAAG
+500 
-508 DVAVV
+508 
-513 MAGEA
+513 
-518 HGATGLPKN
+518 
-527 VDTIPGA
+527 
-534 GPVGRAEIGGGAVG
+534 
-548 LVAEGGGAYCAASV
+548 
-562 PADRGTASSGPAVP
+562 TASSVGQTSGGAGLIRRQLSAV
-576 DSVRDVIRGDH
+576 H
-587 EMPGRGEGNVGL
+587 AL
-599 RTRLAT
+599 WT
-605 VRRCWAVWAELGGVD
+605 VWAGLGEAEHND
-620 GPAVRE
+620 EFSQRL
-626 GDLGP
+626 GD
-631 GARPASGD
+631 
-639 VVAVQIRE
+639 
-647 TYARLSTELAALQR
+647 TYAELSAELSALQR
-661 DTRIELDRLDTVWSP
+661 DTSTELDRLDSVWSP

-684 LDPARAVSADAEE
+684 LDPARAVSADAGE

-781 LGLSLFLPRATVA
+781 LGLSLFLPRATMS

-819 RVLAEVAATR
+819 RVLAEVATTR

-854 EVQRRERSLVEVRV
+854 EVQRRERSVVEVRV

-880 RSLVRTPQLPP
+880 RSLLRTPQLPP

-910 LAKARYELLARGL
+910 LAKARQELLATGL

-932 RNAHTTRAMLTL
+932 RNAHTTRAMITL
-944 AIMGPRARV
+944 AIMGPGARV
-953 DDLNKHLTTVG
+953 DDLNKHLSAVG

-993 TERFITWLR
+993 TERFIAWLR
-1002 EHEPATV
+1002 AHEPAAV
-1009 RT
+1009 RS

>member
-12 RELAADPAVEDRVG
+12 RELAADPAVEERVA
-26 ECVLAALTEVDG
+26 ECVLAALTAVDG
-38 DQGAA
+38 DSAA
-43 QAGDTGVFLRA
+43 TDSGDTGVFLRS
-54 ITVHGFRG
+54 ITVQGFRG
-62 IGPTAT
+62 VGPAAT

-119 LHEPDLARIEVDL
+119 LHEPDTARIDVEL
-132 LTAGEEPDRT
+132 LTEGAEPRISVTTHWDES
-142 IATYWA
+142 AEL
-148 PGADLSAARWTER
+148 ADAQWTER
-161 RGTGAPAPIDPRTRR
+161 RGSEPATSVDPRGRR

-217 AAERIRLR
+217 AAEQIRLR
-225 KLELERAVKDSR
+225 KLELERAVRDSR
-237 QSRTDLLAELADV
+237 QSHADLLVELAEA
-250 DDDRARRVAALLD
+250 DDERAHGVADLLR
-263 TPEPDLDAIAAAV
+263 TPDPDLDAVAGAV

-282 VDGPDG
+282 LDGPEG

-294 LTLPDPSEVAVA
+294 LTLPDSAQVAA
-306 ADRLAEAATDL
+306 TADRLAEAARNVTRHATADTD
-317 TRRATTDA
+317 
-325 EADLRVLEL
+325 ADLRVLAL

-339 DHVTAS
+339 EHVTES
-345 GTCPCP
+345 GSCPCP
-351 VCGSGTLDP
+351 VCGRDELDA
-360 DWLTAADTEITHR
+360 DWIAAADTEIAYRTEE
-373 STQLAAFRAA
+373 LAALQAA
-383 RTEFDA
+383 TAEFDA
-389 AQVAAR
+389 ALVAAR
-395 ALFTP
+395 RLLTERP
-400 IPAELAEPNPV
+400 IELGSATAGLAGRAAATLETTAGQTNDVAGNTDSYSASDSLRKRREIVGQLWSEWAELA
-411 ATQLVAAAEASP
+411 
-423 HDAAVAIGEAAG
+423 
-435 SDAAAVVPGG
+435 
-445 AVAVVRGGA
+445 
-454 AVVPPGDTAAVPPG
+454 TA
-468 DTAAV
+468 DF
-473 VPGDAAAVVRGGA
+473 DDR
-486 AVVVPGDAAVMERG
+486 
-500 DAAAAAAG
+500 
-508 DVAVV
+508 
-513 MAGEA
+513 
-518 HGATGLPKN
+518 LP
-527 VDTIPGA
+527 
-534 GPVGRAEIGGGAVG
+534 
-548 LVAEGGGAYCAASV
+548 
-562 PADRGTASSGPAVP
+562 DR
-576 DSVRDVIRGDH
+576 
-587 EMPGRGEGNVGL
+587 L
-599 RTRLAT
+599 RTLH
-605 VRRCWAVWAELGGVD
+605 AEL
-620 GPAVRE
+620 AM
-626 GDLGP
+626 
-631 GARPASGD
+631 
-639 VVAVQIRE
+639 
-647 TYARLSTELAALQR
+647 ELAALQR
-661 DTRIELDRLDTVWSP
+661 DTRTELDRLDTVWSP

-684 LDPARAVSADAEE
+684 LDPARAVADHAGE
-697 LRVVKRAADW
+697 LRVVKKAADW
-707 LKSATATIRGERM
+707 LKSATAAIREERM
-720 RPLESTARWVWSTL
+720 RPLETTARWVWSTL

-819 RVLAEVAATR
+819 RVLAEVAASR

-854 EVQRRERSLVEVRV
+854 EVQRRERSIVEVRV

-880 RSLVRTPQLPP
+880 RSLLRTPQLPP

-910 LAKARYELLARGL
+910 LAKARQELLAAGL
-923 DHAEVERRV
+923 EHGEVERRV
-932 RNAHTTRAMLTL
+932 RNAHTTRAMITL
-944 AIMGPRARV
+944 ALMGVGARV
-953 DDLNKHLTTVG
+953 DDLNKHLSAVG

-1002 EHEPATV
+1002 AHEPNAV

>member
-1 MCSDRI
+1 MSPVCSDRI

-12 RELAADPAVEDRVG
+12 RELAADPAVEERVA
-26 ECVLAALTEVDG
+26 ECVLAALTTVDG
-38 DQGAA
+38 DSAA
-43 QAGDTGVFLRA
+43 TDSGDTGVFLRS
-54 ITVHGFRG
+54 ITVQGFRG
-62 IGPTAT
+62 IGPAAT

-119 LHEPDLARIEVDL
+119 LHEPDTARIDVEL
-132 LTAGEEPDRT
+132 LTAGEEPQVCV
-142 IATYWA
+142 ATRWDESA
-148 PGADLSAARWTER
+148 ELADAQWTER
-161 RGTGAPAPIDPRTRR
+161 RGSAPATSVDPHVQR

-217 AAERIRLR
+217 AAEQIRLR

-237 QSRTDLLAELADV
+237 QSHADLLVELAEA
-250 DDDRARRVAALLD
+250 DDERAHGVADLLR
-263 TPEPDLDAIAAAV
+263 TPDPDLDAVASAV
-276 AGSVLG
+276 ADSVLG
-282 VDGPDG
+282 IDGPEG

-294 LTLPDPSEVAVA
+294 LTLPDTVQVAAA
-306 ADRLAEAATDL
+306 ADRLAEAARNVARHATVDTD
-317 TRRATTDA
+317 
-325 EADLRVLEL
+325 ADLRVLAL

-339 DHVTAS
+339 EHVTAS
-345 GTCPCP
+345 GSCPCP
-351 VCGSGTLDP
+351 VCGRDELDA
-360 DWLTAADTEITHR
+360 DWITAADSEIAHRTEE
-373 STQLAAFRAA
+373 LAALQAA
-383 RTEFDA
+383 TAEFDA
-389 AQVAAR
+389 ALMAAR
-395 ALFTP
+395 DLLAELP
-400 IPAELAEPNPV
+400 IELGSATAGRSNPAPTVGSIERHANHSAGQPSSHASSGSLGKRREIVGQLWSEWAELATADYED
-411 ATQLVAAAEASP
+411 QLP
-423 HDAAVAIGEAAG
+423 
-435 SDAAAVVPGG
+435 
-445 AVAVVRGGA
+445 
-454 AVVPPGDTAAVPPG
+454 
-468 DTAAV
+468 
-473 VPGDAAAVVRGGA
+473 
-486 AVVVPGDAAVMERG
+486 
-500 DAAAAAAG
+500 
-508 DVAVV
+508 
-513 MAGEA
+513 
-518 HGATGLPKN
+518 
-527 VDTIPGA
+527 
-534 GPVGRAEIGGGAVG
+534 
-548 LVAEGGGAYCAASV
+548 
-562 PADRGTASSGPAVP
+562 DR
-576 DSVRDVIRGDH
+576 
-587 EMPGRGEGNVGL
+587 L
-599 RTRLAT
+599 RTIHTELT
-605 VRRCWAVWAELGGVD
+605 V
-620 GPAVRE
+620 
-626 GDLGP
+626 
-631 GARPASGD
+631 
-639 VVAVQIRE
+639 
-647 TYARLSTELAALQR
+647 ELAALQR
-661 DTRIELDRLDTVWSP
+661 DTRTELDRLDTVWSP

-684 LDPARAVSADAEE
+684 LDPARAVADHASE
-697 LRVVKRAADW
+697 LRVVKKAADW
-707 LKSATATIRGERM
+707 LKSATATIREERM
-720 RPLESTARWVWSTL
+720 RPLETTARWVWSTL

-819 RVLAEVAATR
+819 RVLAEVAASR

-854 EVQRRERSLVEVRV
+854 EVQRRERSIVEVRV

-880 RSLVRTPQLPP
+880 RSLLRTPQLPA

-910 LAKARYELLARGL
+910 LAKARQELLAGGL
-923 DHAEVERRV
+923 EHGEVERRV
-932 RNAHTTRAMLTL
+932 RNAHTTRAMITL
-944 AIMGPRARV
+944 AIMGVGARV
-953 DDLNKHLTTVG
+953 DDLNKHLSTVG

-1002 EHEPATV
+1002 AHEPNAV